1 MKKNRVIVYI
11 LCLVLM
17 TGLWSGKIIY
27 ASSAALAFTKDKDRV
42 EVGQSFV
49 VTLTVESMAEFKDF
63 QTYVAYDPKALELID
78 TGNYVT
84 GSEGLVF
91 ISDIDGKTSNVHQ
104 YRMKFRAM
112 QEGSSEIYV
121 SDTVYIYEAATGNEM
136 SVSKG
141 TLQINVEPKEKQELN
156 QGLGS
161 LTVGEGTLQPEFD
174 SKVTEYQVE
183 VSEKTETL
191 FLDAKAKL
199 KADTVTIEGNTNLKE
214 GDNTAKIIVTSKNGT
229 KMEYRIL
236 IHKKSKEEEVLE
248 KEEKETD
255 TEWTENE
262 NKSRL
267 TVQQEDEGII
277 LKTNMYFRI
286 VPVPQ
291 NNLIPEGYKEEIIK
305 LYGTPVVVYMPI
317 EDEASDVVLVYGKAE
332 GNKAEAA
339 FYTFDRVEE
348 TLQRYKESVP
358 VRESTSEAHNY
369 QKQIKHLYILIF
381 ILVACLLAMLLAL
394 IYIYTR
400 REETEE
406 EFVEEEDKGEP
417 WM

>member
-1 MKKNRVIVYI
+1 MRKNRVIAYI
-11 LCLVLM
+11 LCCVLI
-17 TGLWSGKIIY
+17 TGLWSGKILY
-27 ASSAALAFTKDKDRV
+27 ASSAALAFTKDKDQLV
-42 EVGQSFV
+42 VGQSFI

-104 YRMKFRAM
+104 YRMKFRAL

-121 SDTVYIYEAATGNEM
+121 SDTVYIYEAATGKEM

-141 TLQINVEPKEKQELN
+141 TLQINIEQEAKQESN

-174 SKVTEYQVE
+174 SDVTEYQVE
-183 VSEKTETL
+183 VSEDTDTL

-214 GDNTAKIIVTSKNGT
+214 GDNTAKIIVTDKNGT

-248 KEEKETD
+248 EEEKETD
-255 TEWTENE
+255 TEWTEN
-262 NKSRL
+262 K
-267 TVQQEDEGII
+267 
-277 LKTNMYFRI
+277 
-286 VPVPQ
+286 
-291 NNLIPEGYKEEIIK
+291 
-305 LYGTPVVVYMPI
+305 
-317 EDEASDVVLVYGKAE
+317 
-332 GNKAEAA
+332 
-339 FYTFDRVEE
+339 
-348 TLQRYKESVP
+348 KESQL
-358 VRESTSEAHNY
+358 T
-369 QKQIKHLYILIF
+369 I
-381 ILVACLLAMLLAL
+381 
-394 IYIYTR
+394 
-400 REETEE
+400 ET
-406 EFVEEEDKGEP
+406 GR
-417 WM
+417 